1 MRKLPS
7 HGVEINLIDKQ
18 PNNNPIEAGDQPIID
33 ANAKLN
39 ALLNATVDAIIIINH
54 LGIIELF
61 NLAAER
67 MFGYDAASV
76 VGKNVKVLMPEP
88 YQKEHDHYLA
98 HYMHTKEKRIIG
110 IGREIKAQKRN
121 GEIFPIELSVGEVKE
136 ASHKQFVGIIR
147 DISEQIQAR
156 SEAINNRERL
166 AHVTRLTTMGEMAA
180 GIAHEINQP
189 LSAITSYAHASRNML
204 RSCSE
209 LDSENHARQQK
220 ILSTLEKISDQ
231 AIRAGE
237 VISRLRDFVKQ
248 KKEQRAP
255 VDLNWLIYETVKL
268 AEVDTRLLDHGIEL
282 QLTNTPEAQ
291 INADS
296 IQVQQVLFNLIRNAI
311 DAMENQLNEPVCI
324 RTRWLDKETIEV
336 SVSDTGQGVSEENRS
351 KLFEPF
357 YSTKENGMG
366 IGLSISHSIIVAH
379 GGDLRHCHGV
389 SKGSTFAFTLP
400 ASAI

>member
-1 MRKLPS
+1 M
-7 HGVEINLIDKQ
+7 
-18 PNNNPIEAGDQPIID
+18 D

-54 LGIIELF
+54 LGTIELF
-61 NLAAER
+61 NAAAER
-67 MFGYDAASV
+67 MFGYESVSV

-88 YQKEHDHYLA
+88 YQKEHDQYLN
-98 HYMHTKEKRIIG
+98 HYMQTKEKRIIG
-110 IGREIKAQKRN
+110 MGREVKALKSN
-121 GEIFPIELSVGEVKE
+121 GDIFPIELSVGEVRY

-147 DISEQIQAR
+147 DISEQVKAR
-156 SEAINNRERL
+156 SEAIDNRERL

-204 RSCSE
+204 EACNE
-209 LDSENHARQQK
+209 IDSKNHERQQK

-248 KKEQRAP
+248 KKEQRAQ

-296 IQVQQVLFNLIRNAI
+296 VQVQQVLFNLIRNAI
-311 DAMENQLNEPVCI
+311 DAMDNQLNEPVCI
-324 RTRWLDKETIEV
+324 RTQWLDKDTIEV
-336 SVSDTGQGVSEENRS
+336 SVSDTGYGVTEDNRS
-351 KLFEPF
+351 KLFNPF
-357 YSTKENGMG
+357 FSTKKTGMG

-389 SKGSTFAFTLP
+389 AKGSVFAFTLP
-400 ASAI
+400 ASPI